1 MKKEQSDIQNTISE
15 YETKNKKEDKKQFK
29 PFIVIMIICFIVG
42 IGAGKLLRIVEN
54 DLDAIKEAMAHV
66 GVVLAYVLP
75 SLFLL
80 INIVEL
86 IFVLGLL
93 RKQEKRLKEWDGEDE
108 EILDDIER
116 KLDFPLN
123 LTNTVQILSMFL
135 FAACIHID
143 VSVALPKLHENIIFW
158 IIIID
163 FVASLIICTMSQ
175 KRMVNLVKVM
185 NPEKNGSIFDV
196 NFRRKW
202 EESCD
207 EAQKMV
213 LYRASY
219 RAFQVS
225 NMLCCCLWVICI
237 MTDFAFHTGLFPIA
251 VVLLIWLVQVLAY
264 SKEATR
270 LERGGK

>member
-15 YETKNKKEDKKQFK
+15 YEAKNKKEDKKQFK
-29 PFIVIMIICFIVG
+29 PFIIILIICFLVG
-42 IGAGKLLRIVEN
+42 IGVGKLSRIIEN
-54 DLDAIKEAMAHV
+54 DLESIKEAMTHV
-66 GVVLAYVLP
+66 EVVLAYILP

-86 IFVLGLL
+86 IFVSVLV

-116 KLDFPLN
+116 KLDLPLN
-123 LTNTVQILSMFL
+123 LTNVLQILGIFL

-143 VSVALPKLHENIIFW
+143 ISVDKLHKENIFFW
-158 IIIID
+158 IVIID

-196 NFRRKW
+196 NFNKKW

-207 EAQKMV
+207 EAQKML
-213 LYRASY
+213 LYKASY
-219 RAFQVS
+219 RAFRVS
-225 NMLCCCLWVICI
+225 NVMCCCLWVVCI
-237 MTDFAFHTGLFPIA
+237 ITDFAFHT
-251 VVLLIWLVQVLAY
+251 
-264 SKEATR
+264 
-270 LERGGK
+270 

>member
-15 YETKNKKEDKKQFK
+15 YEANNKNEDKKQFK
-29 PFIVIMIICFIVG
+29 PFIIIMIICVIVG

-54 DLDAIKEAMAHV
+54 DLESIKEAMAHV
-66 GVVLAYVLP
+66 EVVFAYVLP
-75 SLFLL
+75 SLFLF

-86 IFVLGLL
+86 IFVSGLVW
-93 RKQEKRLKEWDGEDE
+93 KQEKRLKEWNGEDE

-116 KLDFPLN
+116 KLDLPLN
-123 LTNTVQILSMFL
+123 LTNALQILGMFL
-135 FAACIHID
+135 FATCIHIY
-143 VSVALPKLHENIIFW
+143 VSVELPKLHENIIFW
-158 IIIID
+158 IVMID

-196 NFRRKW
+196 NFNKKW

-207 EAQKMV
+207 EAQKML
-213 LYRASY
+213 LYKASY
-219 RAFQVS
+219 RAFRVS
-225 NMLCCCLWVICI
+225 IVMCCCLWVVCLL
-237 MTDFAFHTGLFPIA
+237 TDFAFHTGLFPIA
-251 VVLLIWLVQVLAY
+251 VVLLIWLVQVLTY
-264 SKEATR
+264 SKEASR

>member
-15 YETKNKKEDKKQFK
+15 YESKNKKEDKKQFK
-29 PFIVIMIICFIVG
+29 PFIIILIICFIVG
-42 IGAGKLLRIVEN
+42 LGAGKLLRIVEN
-54 DLDAIKEAMAHV
+54 DLESIKESMAYV
-66 GVVLAYVLP
+66 EVVLAYVLP

-86 IFVLGLL
+86 IFVSGLV

-116 KLDFPLN
+116 KLDLPLN
-123 LTNTVQILSMFL
+123 LTNAVQILGMFL
-135 FAACIHID
+135 FAACIHIY
-143 VSVALPKLHENIIFW
+143 VSVELPKLHGNIIFW
-158 IIIID
+158 IVMID

-196 NFRRKW
+196 NFNKKW

-207 EAQKMV
+207 EAQKLL
-213 LYRASY
+213 LYQASY
-219 RAFQVS
+219 KAFRVS
-225 NMLCCCLWVICI
+225 NMMCCCLWVVCI

>member
-1 MKKEQSDIQNTISE
+1 MKKEQSNIQDTISE
-15 YETKNKKEDKKQFK
+15 YEAKNKKEDKKQFK
-29 PFIVIMIICFIVG
+29 PFIIILIICFLVG
-42 IGAGKLLRIVEN
+42 IGVGKLSRIIEN
-54 DLDAIKEAMAHV
+54 DLESIKEAMTHV
-66 GVVLAYVLP
+66 EVALAYILP

-86 IFVLGLL
+86 IFVSVLVG
-93 RKQEKRLKEWDGEDE
+93 KQEKRLKEWDGEDE

-116 KLDFPLN
+116 KLDLPLN
-123 LTNTVQILSMFL
+123 LTNVLQILGIFL

-143 VSVALPKLHENIIFW
+143 ISVDKLHKENIFFW
-158 IIIID
+158 IVIID

-196 NFRRKW
+196 NFNKKW

-207 EAQKMV
+207 EAQKML
-213 LYRASY
+213 LYKASY
-219 RAFQVS
+219 RAFRVS
-225 NMLCCCLWVICI
+225 NVMCCCLWVVCI
-237 MTDFAFHTGLFPIA
+237 ITDFAFHTGLFPIA

-264 SKEATR
+264 SKEASR
-270 LERGGK
+270 LERGGR